1 MYTVLLPPIREPLL
15 DDHWRNFL
23 VLNGTYP
30 NMAAAAAANASVPPT
45 VSPYDV
51 VKWSIQGWNASV
63 WNTSS
68 NSYMQSPTW
77 PYPEGTKAQGWMSMV
92 QQILQRC
99 ITDEEA
105 VQLEADNLLD
115 CSTLGRQRAC
125 ASTCTDTVSGSLY
138 FFAFTLVSAFVLMQL
153 VIAVL
158 LDQIMN
164 SSEKHLVKVR
174 CPGCYELRLAMFNRM
189 YRRWIWAA
197 KRKLAL
203 ESRARRRAARAAA
216 ASISGTGNS
225 FPVASPLVSTRSD
238 PRLSL
243 RLNGSAPPP
252 PPPALEWNLTAVSSP
267 SSSRPYE
274 TPASDSTRLGLAL
287 HQGP

>member
-138 FFAFTLVSAFVLMQL
+138 FFRLHTRVGLCADAAGDCSAAGPDHELIGEAPGQSSVSWVL
-153 VIAVL
+153 
-158 LDQIMN
+158 
-164 SSEKHLVKVR
+164 
-174 CPGCYELRLAMFNRM
+174 
-189 YRRWIWAA
+189 
-197 KRKLAL
+197 
-203 ESRARRRAARAAA
+203 
-216 ASISGTGNS
+216 
-225 FPVASPLVSTRSD
+225 
-238 PRLSL
+238 
-243 RLNGSAPPP
+243 
-252 PPPALEWNLTAVSSP
+252 
-267 SSSRPYE
+267 
-274 TPASDSTRLGLAL
+274 
-287 HQGP
+287 